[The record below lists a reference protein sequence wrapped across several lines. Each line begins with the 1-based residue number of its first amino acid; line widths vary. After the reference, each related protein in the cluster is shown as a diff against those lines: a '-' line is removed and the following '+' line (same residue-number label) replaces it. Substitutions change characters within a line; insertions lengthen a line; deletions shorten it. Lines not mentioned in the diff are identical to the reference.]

1 MMIIDAHTH
10 VPTAS
15 YADRYGG
22 SGADFL
28 DACDANGVHGA
39 WVFPTEGLSDQD
51 PTFNADVVD
60 YCSDDPSRLI
70 PFCTAYPQL
79 EGAANVVREAV
90 EEGARGI
97 KLHPWLQG
105 FSVTE
110 PYMADIGAV
119 ATELSLPIVFHDGT
133 PPSSSPTQI
142 GEFADAFPRVAV
154 ILGHG
159 GLHDL
164 WMEAASVAAT
174 RSNVYVIPSGVP
186 SGAVA
191 AVVRG
196 VGYQKVLFGS
206 DLGYNERDV
215 QKYQLEKIHRLSLP
229 EAQIAAILG
238 GNAQR
243 ILS

>member
-1 MMIIDAHTH
+1 MIIDAHTH
-10 VPTAS
+10 VPTQS
-15 YADRYGG
+15 YADRYGN
-22 SGADFL
+22 GAGDFL
-28 DACDANGVHGA
+28 RACDANEVFGA

-51 PTFNADVVD
+51 PAYNFHVID
-60 YCSDDPSRLI
+60 YCSEYPSRLI

-79 EGAANVVREAV
+79 EGAASVIRQAAEK
-90 EEGARGI
+90 GAKGI

-110 PYMADIGAV
+110 SYMAGIGEV
-119 ATELSLPIVFHDGT
+119 ASELSLPIVFHDGT

-142 GEFADAFPRVAV
+142 AEFADAFPSVSV
-154 ILGHG
+154 VLGHG

-164 WMEAASVAAT
+164 WMEAAAVAAA
-174 RSNVYVIPSGVP
+174 RDNVYVIPSGVP
-186 SGAVA
+186 SGSVG
-191 AVVRG
+191 AVVRE
-196 VGYQKVLFGS
+196 VGYQKILFGS

-229 EAQIAAILG
+229 EAHAAAILG